1 MKLVK
6 LYRCYL
12 KGNFQHLWQKEKK
25 EKKSIDPN
33 DTCSFL

>member
-25 EKKSIDPN
+25 EKKEY
-33 DTCSFL
+33 